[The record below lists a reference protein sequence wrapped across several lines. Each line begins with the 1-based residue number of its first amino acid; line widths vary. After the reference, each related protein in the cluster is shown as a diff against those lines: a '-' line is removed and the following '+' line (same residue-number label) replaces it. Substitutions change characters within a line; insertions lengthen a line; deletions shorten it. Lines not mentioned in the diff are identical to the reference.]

1 MFINKKYQQ
10 QSQVQNYSQ
19 KQTIEGVE
27 LIVNN
32 WFNTVDGN
40 FAEILR
46 YDDGKIAGVAGW

>member
-46 YDDGKIAGVAGW
+46 